1 MVTSASARRH
11 EFASARRRDAAF
23 AAFLTLVLSAGV
35 LGVLL
40 LNTATQQQSVAMSH
54 AHARLAALADEL
66 QALQAQLDWAAD
78 PAALAARAQRLQLR
92 PVKRVDYV
100 RLGPSG
106 VRSVSRVS
114 VRTPAGGRGH
124 AG

>member
-1 MVTSASARRH
+1 MVTSASV
-11 EFASARRRDAAF
+11 RRRDAAF

-54 AHARLAALADEL
+54 AHARLAALAEQL

-92 PVKRVDYV
+92 PVKQVDYV

-114 VRTPAGGRGH
+114 VRTRAGGQ
-124 AG
+124 APAD